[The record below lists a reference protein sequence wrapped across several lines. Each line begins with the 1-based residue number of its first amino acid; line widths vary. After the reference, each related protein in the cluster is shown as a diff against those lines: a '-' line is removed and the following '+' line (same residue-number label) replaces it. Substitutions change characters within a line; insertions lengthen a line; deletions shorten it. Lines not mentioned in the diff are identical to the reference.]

1 MKPVIRTSPQTNVF
15 SDLLDA
21 ALPLLG
27 SSWQSSALHIVS
39 ASDRDALSSGIRKGD
54 GPRPT
59 AKTIELEQSE
69 TGALDIINP
78 RHIRLRFPR
87 REQASALAAL
97 LASAAQSDTP
107 IAGDNQT
114 LALCTLTE
122 RLGASDI
129 PVLIGG
135 PSGTGKEVFAR
146 FLHRTSARSEGPFV
160 AVNCAAMP
168 EAMLEAL
175 LFGHKKGA
183 FTGAS
188 DAGEG
193 LFRAADKGTLLLDEI
208 GEMPL
213 ALQAKL
219 LRTLQEGEVLP
230 LGATKPIAIDVRI
243 IACTNREL
251 GEEVAQ
257 GRFREDL
264 FYRLNVF
271 PMLLPALRERPGDIA
286 PLAFGMLLRH
296 ACKTHGPSWLSEATL
311 AGLSAHP
318 WPGNVRELENVI
330 RRAILLCGEAKVIE
344 PEHILFD
351 ASVRA
356 VSSDPAV
363 VTPPVTHAFPEALP
377 DTMVPAASKNEDAG
391 SLSDVAFRSE
401 AQAIIAA
408 LDHHG
413 GHRAKTA
420 KHLGISERTL
430 RYRMA
435 TMREIGIISAGAAS

>member
-1 MKPVIRTSPQTNVF
+1 MKPVIRTSPDTEKF
-15 SDLLDA
+15 SGLLDR

-27 SSWQSSALHIVS
+27 SAWQSAPLHIVA
-39 ASDRDALSSGIRKGD
+39 ASDRTALTGQIRKGD
-54 GPRPT
+54 APRPP
-59 AKTIELEQSE
+59 AKTIELDSHPSGELTVISS
-69 TGALDIINP
+69 
-78 RHIRLRFPR
+78 RHIRLAYPR
-87 REQASALAAL
+87 TYEESAVAAL
-97 LASAAQSDTP
+97 IASAAQSGTP

-114 LALCTLTE
+114 LALCTLAQ

-146 FLHRTSARSEGPFV
+146 YLHSTSDRSDGPFV

-193 LFRAADKGTLLLDEI
+193 LFRAAHEGTLLLDEI

-213 ALQAKL
+213 ALQSKL

-230 LGATKPIAIDVRI
+230 LGATQPTAIDVRI
-243 IACTNREL
+243 IACTNRDL
-251 GEEVAQ
+251 AEEVAA

-271 PMLLPALRERPGDIA
+271 PLRLPALRERPGDIA

-296 ACKTHGPSWLSEATL
+296 ACKRAGPAWLSEAAL
-311 AGLSAHP
+311 ALLSRHP

-330 RRAILLCGEAKVIE
+330 RRAILLCGSDKVIE
-344 PEHILFD
+344 PEHIRFD
-351 ASVRA
+351 VSVRPVVA
-356 VSSDPAV
+356 ETQEPSS
-363 VTPPVTHAFPEALP
+363 TTSTALP
-377 DTMVPAASKNEDAG
+377 
-391 SLSDVAFRSE
+391 SLSDVAFQSE
-401 AQAIIAA
+401 ARAIIEA
-408 LDHHG
+408 LDHCG

-420 KHLGISERTL
+420 KYLGISERTL

-435 TMREIGIISAGAAS
+435 SMRETGLLSAGAAQ

>member
-1 MKPVIRTSPQTNVF
+1 MKPVIRTSPETYKF
-15 SDLLDA
+15 SGLLDC
-21 ALPLLG
+21 ALPLLASG
-27 SSWQSSALHIVS
+27 WQAAALHIVTEM
-39 ASDRDALSSGIRKGD
+39 DRDALSDTQRRGD
-54 GPRPT
+54 APRPP
-59 AKTIELEQSE
+59 AKTIELGLVGTNGEVGGQDNS
-69 TGALDIINP
+69 GALDIISP

-87 REQASALAAL
+87 LQESTAAAAL
-97 LASAAQSDTP
+97 LACAVQSDTP

-122 RLGASDI
+122 RLGTSDI

-146 FLHRTSARSEGPFV
+146 FLHRVSPRSEHAFV

-183 FTGAS
+183 FTGAI

-208 GEMPL
+208 GEMPQP
-213 ALQAKL
+213 LQAKL

-230 LGATKPIAIDVRI
+230 LGATKPIPIDVRI
-243 IACTNREL
+243 IACTNRDL
-251 GEEVAQ
+251 AQEVEQ

-271 PMLLPALRERPGDIA
+271 PMRLPALRERPGDIA

-296 ACKTHGPSWLSEATL
+296 ACRKGLPNWLADNTL
-311 AGLSAHP
+311 QRLLHHP

-330 RRAILLCGEAKVIE
+330 RRAILLAGDERVIA
-344 PEHILFD
+344 PEHIRFD
-351 ASVRA
+351 ASVRS
-356 VSSDPAV
+356 VSLDCETGDSD
-363 VTPPVTHAFPEALP
+363 
-377 DTMVPAASKNEDAG
+377 VPNQKSG

-401 AQAIIAA
+401 AQAIIEA
-408 LDHHG
+408 LDRCE
-413 GHRAKTA
+413 GHRGKTA
-420 KHLGISERTL
+420 KVLGISERTL
-430 RYRMA
+430 RYRLA
-435 TMREIGIISAGAAS
+435 SMRETGLLKAGAHS

>member
-1 MKPVIRTSPQTNVF
+1 MKPVIRTSPDTEKF
-15 SDLLDA
+15 SDLLDR

-27 SSWQSSALHIVS
+27 SAWQAAPLHIVAS
-39 ASDRDALSSGIRKGD
+39 SDRTALSGQIRKGD
-54 GPRPT
+54 APRAA
-59 AKTIELEQSE
+59 AKTIELDRNSSA
-69 TGALDIINP
+69 ALEIISP
-78 RHIRLRFPR
+78 RHTRLAYPR
-87 REQASALAAL
+87 AQEESAAAAL
-97 LASAAQSDTP
+97 LACSAQSGTP

-114 LALCTLTE
+114 LALCTLAQ

-146 FLHRTSARSEGPFV
+146 YIHNTSDRSAAPFV

-193 LFRAADKGTLLLDEI
+193 LFRAADTGTLLLDEI

-213 ALQAKL
+213 ALQSKL

-230 LGATKPIAIDVRI
+230 LGATQPIAVDVRI
-243 IACTNREL
+243 IACTNRDL
-251 GEEVAQ
+251 ATEVSA

-271 PMLLPALRERPGDIA
+271 PLSLPALRERPGDIA

-296 ACKTHGPSWLSEATL
+296 ACKAMGPAWISEAALTL
-311 AGLSAHP
+311 LACHP

-330 RRAILLCGEAKVIE
+330 RRAILLSGSERVIE
-344 PEHILFD
+344 PEHIRFD
-351 ASVRA
+351 ASVRPVA
-356 VSSDPAV
+356 VIAEDVPE
-363 VTPPVTHAFPEALP
+363 TPGN
-377 DTMVPAASKNEDAG
+377 AA

-401 AQAIIAA
+401 ARAIIEA
-408 LDHHG
+408 LDHCG

-435 TMREIGIISAGAAS
+435 SMRETGLLSAGAAR